1 MSSTPLLEVI
11 DLQKRYGENALIIS
25 GLSHRFK
32 AGTATGLVGSNGA
45 GKTTFLRLISAA
57 AFPTSGEVQFNGF
70 NIHQNVHRYLQHVG
84 IVSDTGDMP
93 QFLTADEL
101 VEAVMRSRG
110 LWDDKRSPVEKARLF
125 DLVELDERR
134 SGLIGT
140 YSSGMM
146 QKTMIASA
154 LAGNPSVL
162 LLDEPFRALDESA
175 VASVMQI
182 LKDFVA
188 KGNIL
193 LVSSHQKSY
202 LEALCTE
209 YIEFPY
215 VK

>member
-1 MSSTPLLEVI
+1 MAVTPLLQITE
-11 DLQKRYGENALIIS
+11 LQKRYGENSLIIS
-25 GLSHRFK
+25 GLSHRFE
-32 AGTATGLVGSNGA
+32 GGSATGLVGANGA

-57 AFPTSGEVQFNGF
+57 AFPTSGEVAFNGF
-70 NIHQNVHRYLQHVG
+70 DIHQHVHRYLQHVG
-84 IVSDTGDMP
+84 IVSDTSDMP

-110 LWDDKRSPVEKARLF
+110 VWDEKNSPEQKAALF

-134 SGLIGT
+134 TGLIGT

-146 QKTMIASA
+146 QKTMIAAA
-154 LAGNPSVL
+154 LAGNPSIL

-175 VASVMQI
+175 VESVMNI
-182 LKDFVA
+182 LKDFVS

-215 VK
+215 VR

>member
-110 LWDDKRSPVEKARLF
+110 LWDDKRSPAEKARLF

>member
-1 MSSTPLLEVI
+1 
-11 DLQKRYGENALIIS
+11 
-25 GLSHRFK
+25 
-32 AGTATGLVGSNGA
+32 
-45 GKTTFLRLISAA
+45 
-57 AFPTSGEVQFNGF
+57 
-70 NIHQNVHRYLQHVG
+70 
-84 IVSDTGDMP
+84 VSDTGDMP